1 MNGEEAG
8 LEGRG
13 FGTVVTGPDAGSTY
27 DLPWLGRFSWEN
39 AVAKPDAGAPT
50 VVTGLHDTSGGQVY
64 FYVGSK
70 KDTGIDVE
78 KAGLTGGALYG
89 IKIDGVS
96 TETDATTLRGGSAS
110 FSLVPL
116 GDASQHAG
124 GQLDALSKSSGVSGM
139 NRPEDGSWDP
149 SDPRNFY
156 FNTTAAFNGISRIWK
171 LRFSDPS
178 KCAQG
183 RSRQHREEQPTVR
196 FGQAECRAGRPSHA
210 RQHDCH

>member
-64 FYVGSK
+64 LYVGSK

-78 KAGLTGGALYG
+78 KAGLTGG
-89 IKIDGVS
+89 
-96 TETDATTLRGGSAS
+96 TL
-110 FSLVPL
+110 
-116 GDASQHAG
+116 
-124 GQLDALSKSSGVSGM
+124 
-139 NRPEDGSWDP
+139 
-149 SDPRNFY
+149 
-156 FNTTAAFNGISRIWK
+156 
-171 LRFSDPS
+171 
-178 KCAQG
+178 
-183 RSRQHREEQPTVR
+183 
-196 FGQAECRAGRPSHA
+196 
-210 RQHDCH
+210 